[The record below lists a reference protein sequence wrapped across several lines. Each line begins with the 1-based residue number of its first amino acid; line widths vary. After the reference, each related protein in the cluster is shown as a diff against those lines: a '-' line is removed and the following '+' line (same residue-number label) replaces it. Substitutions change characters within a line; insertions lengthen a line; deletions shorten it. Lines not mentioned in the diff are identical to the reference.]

1 MHLNSDFSAVLVIW
15 TLTFAALLVLLV
27 VLMGRDRARRFPWF
41 TSSIVLV
48 TLDMLGKRLLHGRLS
63 QITLAAI
70 FITLADLVVIVGL
83 MVLLE
88 MARHAFGKVRTTVWI
103 VGNLVMV
110 AVGGVVLAA
119 WGPWPAWKTLTV
131 DSPLAVL
138 GMMQLAEIKGDL
150 LVNVLTVELGLL
162 VVLFGRRFHAGW
174 RSHTQQIMIG
184 LSTVAIAQLALQGVQ
199 QVFITTVVI
208 NSQADVDR
216 ARGFLRNISNANG
229 VVYLAVLL
237 WWIVCL
243 WNDEPAA
250 ADTPAE
256 IPAETGVVEAAAETA
271 GGAMEEEQK
280 SEL

>member
-199 QVFITTVVI
+199 QVFIATVVI

>member
-1 MHLNSDFSAVLVIW
+1 MHLNFDFSAVLVIW

-119 WGPWPAWKTLTV
+119 WGPWPAWKTLTA

-199 QVFITTVVI
+199 QVFIATVVI
-208 NSQADVDR
+208 KAQADVDR
-216 ARGFLRNISNANG
+216 AREFLRNLSNANG

>member
-119 WGPWPAWKTLTV
+119 WGPWPAWKTLTA

-250 ADTPAE
+250 ADTLAE

>member
-199 QVFITTVVI
+199 QVFIATVVI
-208 NSQADVDR
+208 KAQADVDR

>member
-119 WGPWPAWKTLTV
+119 WGPWPAWNTLTA

-199 QVFITTVVI
+199 QVFIATVVI
-208 NSQADVDR
+208 KAQADVDR
-216 ARGFLRNISNANG
+216 AREFLRNLSNANG

-250 ADTPAE
+250 ADTLAE

>member
-1 MHLNSDFSAVLVIW
+1 MHLNFDFSAVLVIW

-119 WGPWPAWKTLTV
+119 WGPWPAWKTLTA

-184 LSTVAIAQLALQGVQ
+184 LSTVAIAQLALQGIQ
-199 QVFITTVVI
+199 QIFIATVVI

>member
-1 MHLNSDFSAVLVIW
+1 VIW

-119 WGPWPAWKTLTV
+119 WGPWPAWKTLTA

-199 QVFITTVVI
+199 QVFIATVVI
-208 NSQADVDR
+208 KAQADVDR
-216 ARGFLRNISNANG
+216 AREFLRNLSNANG

-250 ADTPAE
+250 ADTLAE

>member
-199 QVFITTVVI
+199 QVFIATVVI

-271 GGAMEEEQK
+271 GGAMEEEQE

>member
-119 WGPWPAWKTLTV
+119 WGPWPAWNTLTA

>member
-119 WGPWPAWKTLTV
+119 WGPWPAWKTLTA

-199 QVFITTVVI
+199 QVFIATVVI
-208 NSQADVDR
+208 KAQADVDR
-216 ARGFLRNISNANG
+216 AREFLRNLSNANG

-250 ADTPAE
+250 ADTLAE

>member
-1 MHLNSDFSAVLVIW
+1 MHLNFDFSAVQVIW

-27 VLMGRDRARRFPWF
+27 VLMGRDRARRFQWF
-41 TSSIVLV
+41 TASIVLV
-48 TLDMLGKRLLHGRLS
+48 TLDMLGKRLLHGRLP
-63 QITLAAI
+63 QLTLAAI

-83 MVLLE
+83 LVLLE
-88 MARHAFGKVRTTVWI
+88 LARRAFGRVRTTTWI
-103 VGNLVMV
+103 ASTLVMV
-110 AVGGVVLAA
+110 AAGGAVLAV

-138 GMMQLAEIKGDL
+138 GLMQLAEIKGDL

-199 QVFITTVVI
+199 QIFIAKVVI

-216 ARGFLRNISNANG
+216 AREFLRNLSNANG
-229 VVYLAVLL
+229 AVYLAVLL

-250 ADTPAE
+250 GETTAE
-256 IPAETGVVEAAAETA
+256 IPAETGVVEVAEA
-271 GGAMEEEQK
+271 PADGAMEDERNG
-280 SEL
+280 EL

>member
-119 WGPWPAWKTLTV
+119 WGPWPAWKTLTA

-199 QVFITTVVI
+199 QVFIATVVI
-208 NSQADVDR
+208 KAQADVDR
-216 ARGFLRNISNANG
+216 AREFLRNLSNANG